1 MNRRRIGIDTR
12 ERILKLKREAL
23 LHGRGVELAIN
34 EPKAERA
41 VLAYART
48 PRTRR

>member
-1 MNRRRIGIDTR
+1 MNRRPGIDAR

-23 LHGRGVELAIN
+23 LRGRVVELAIN
-34 EPKAERA
+34 EPKVERA